1 MKTLSI
7 VRIVLIVQLVSLGL
21 FQSDVEAQEKPDSTL
36 RPASPLEAVVVS
48 ATRSEQAVGNLPTPV
63 RVVGTAA
70 IASTPAGTV
79 PDLLRSVPGFSTR
92 DYQSGY
98 VAGPSQSIVTFRGLG
113 GSSAGRAL
121 VLLDG
126 VPLGDPFS
134 GWLDW
139 ARIPLPMLASAEVIR
154 GGGSMIWGSRALAG
168 VVNLRTIVPRDNE
181 ARLHIEAGSFDTW
194 HGAGTLNARQGK
206 ISALLAADYTDTK
219 GFILV
224 PEHQVGPIDRP
235 QAMVSHVVTGRVTYD
250 ATPEVQGWLS
260 ASTFAAEEPPV
271 SKGDAQEFHDVKA
284 GFRWASQ
291 SRGVA
296 TVSAFA
302 NRRLSQTKSFT
313 INSDR
318 STATPQRFGRSPA
331 RSTGVSAQW
340 TQLYRNVHEI
350 TTGADFTTARGSLA
364 EIYSFADGEATQE
377 RQAGGRQQLAGL
389 FIQDAVDLGSRIR
402 LVASARADH
411 VQSTDGR
418 RTVRALLDGNAISD
432 STIEDHSDVSLTW
445 SAGLRRQQSP
455 WLGLRVNAYESFR
468 APSMYEM
475 YHPRFSARGTV
486 TEANSELEAERLR
499 GVEIGADISV
509 GRNSLARITAF
520 TNRVASPIMDI
531 TVATAGT
538 QAEVIAPCGL
548 MPSGQT
554 CSQRRNVRSLRSNGL
569 EADLSWNPSKTWR
582 FEGGYSYSNTRVS
595 APGQPIDELQAL
607 RSAPHAAVASV
618 SFDRPRW
625 ISASVEGRYVSS
637 RFEDDLNSIKL
648 DEFYLVGLR
657 FNRAFGSR
665 VTAHLKLENL
675 LDEEYEVSRARS
687 GLAEIGPGRWITAGL
702 RTTW

>member
-1 MKTLSI
+1 MIRSFI
-7 VRIVLIVQLVSLGL
+7 R
-21 FQSDVEAQEKPDSTL
+21 AASTL
-36 RPASPLEAVVVS
+36 QLLALTVFQPEARAQAKEDSAQSTPSPLEAVVVS
-48 ATRSEQAVGNLPTPV
+48 ATRSERTIGSLPTPV
-63 RVVGTAA
+63 RIIGAPA

-168 VVNLRTIVPRDNE
+168 VVNLRTIAPRDNE
-181 ARLHIEAGSFDTW
+181 ARVHVEAGSFDTW
-194 HGAGTLNARQGK
+194 HGAGTVNVRQGK
-206 ISALLAADYTDTK
+206 VSALLGADYIDTK

-224 PEHQVGPIDRP
+224 PPHQAGSIDRP

-250 ATPEVQGWLS
+250 ATPAVQGWI
-260 ASTFAAEEPPV
+260 AGSTFAAKEPPV
-271 SKGDAQEFHDVKA
+271 SRGDQQEFHDVKA
-284 GFRWASQ
+284 GLRWATQ

-296 TVSAFA
+296 TASAFA
-302 NRRLSQTKSFT
+302 NRRVSETRSFT

-318 STATPQRFGRSPA
+318 SSMTPQRFGHSPA
-331 RSTGVSAQW
+331 QSAGMSLQW
-340 TQLYRNVHEI
+340 TQMFSDVHEI
-350 TTGADFTTARGSLA
+350 TTGADVTAARGSLVEKYA
-364 EIYSFADGEATQE
+364 FSQDEATQQ
-377 RQAGGRQQLAGL
+377 RKAGGRQLLAGFFL
-389 FIQDAVDLGSRIR
+389 QDAADLGRGVR
-402 LVASARADH
+402 LLASARADR
-411 VQSTDGR
+411 VQSSDAR
-418 RTVRALLDGNAISD
+418 RTVRSLPGETLVSDSAISD
-432 STIEDHSDVSLTW
+432 HTDVSLTW
-445 SAGLRRQQSP
+445 SVGLRKQQAR

-486 TEANSELEAERLR
+486 TEANSALEAERLR
-499 GVEIGADISV
+499 GVEVGTDLSIGRS
-509 GRNSLARITAF
+509 GLARITAF
-520 TNRVASPIMDI
+520 TNRVSSPIMDI

-538 QAEVIAPCGL
+538 QPEVIAPCGL
-548 MPSGQT
+548 MPAGQT
-554 CSQRRNVRSLRSNGL
+554 CSQRRNVPGLRSNGV
-569 EADLSWNPSKTWR
+569 EADLSWNPSRTWR
-582 FEGGYSYSNTRVS
+582 FEGGYSYSDTRVR
-595 APGQPIDELQAL
+595 APGQPVDGFQAL
-607 RSAPHAAVASV
+607 RSAPHSAVASIA
-618 SFDRPRW
+618 FDRPRL
-625 ISASVEGRYVSS
+625 IGASFEARYVSS

-648 DEFYLVGLR
+648 DEFYLLGLR
-657 FNRAFGSR
+657 FNRAIGSR
-665 VTAHLKLENL
+665 VSAHLKIENL
-675 LDEEYEVSRARS
+675 LDEEYEVARARS